1 MGYTYYYYFFII
13 ACEKG
18 IMLVPVNFFLYWNK
32 ICCSKNKMYH

>member
-18 IMLVPVNFFLYWNK
+18 IMHVPVNFFFYIGTKFVVLK
-32 ICCSKNKMYH
+32 K